1 MLLYAQVK
9 YATPDWGPKSCHVT
23 YDGED
28 CTCNIENPSE
38 AEPCYTWDCT
48 QAEGVEPP
56 LDQFLKSE
64 SCKDVA
70 WEELGEGA
78 LDASATTNGDTTK
91 DSSNTVKVTSF
102 MPAIA
107 EVPEE
112 VKTELEKSS
121 STNGNAATPDING
134 DSSESG
140 AGVSYLPHS
149 IVVAFAASVVL
160 FI

>member
-1 MLLYAQVK
+1 M
-9 YATPDWGPKSCHVT
+9 
-23 YDGED
+23 
-28 CTCNIENPSE
+28 
-38 AEPCYTWDCT
+38 
-48 QAEGVEPP
+48 
-56 LDQFLKSE
+56 DQFLKSE